1 MPDCLRRHRHNDMGS
16 KARILVIGTADTKA
30 DELLYLQACI
40 EKVGGTA
47 LIVDVGILGEPPF
60 TPAYS
65 KHDVAAAIGITNS
78 DIIALGDEHKAMMR
92 QAEAA
97 TALAVQLERD
107 GKIDGILAIGGSMA
121 TDLALD
127 VADALPLGA
136 PKVIVSTI
144 AFSPVIPPERIPP
157 DAMML
162 LWAGGLYGLNSVC
175 RSVLSQAAG
184 AAVGAVQGRELPNS
198 DRPLVGMTSLG
209 SSSLKYMLHLK
220 PEIEGR
226 GFELAV
232 FHTTGMGGRALESL
246 SKKGQFAAVMDFSL
260 IEVSNEVQGSV
271 VSAGA
276 DRLEAAG
283 QAGVPQIVAPGGVT
297 LVDLQTWKDVP
308 EQFADREFHIHNRLI
323 ACAKLDVDERV
334 QAAETIAAKL
344 MKAKGPTAF
353 VMPNRGIDEWDREG
367 GPFHDDEGLNAFA
380 DAIRHSVG
388 PPVELIE
395 LDAHINDEAFTTAV
409 LEIFD
414 GWIEDGTIKREAATC
429 SPQ

>member
-1 MPDCLRRHRHNDMGS
+1 MS
-16 KARILVIGTADTKA
+16 KEARILVIGTADTKA
-30 DELLYLQACI
+30 DELLYLKSCV

-47 LIVDVGILGEPPF
+47 LIMDVGVLGDPLF
-60 TPAYS
+60 TPEYS
-65 KHDVAAAIGITNS
+65 KHDVAAAIGITNA
-78 DIIALGDEHKAMMR
+78 DIIALGDEHKAMMK
-92 QAEAA
+92 QANAA
-97 TALAVQLERD
+97 TALAVELERT
-107 GKIDGILAIGGSMA
+107 GKIDGMLAIGGSMA

-127 VADALPLGA
+127 VADALPLGT

-184 AAVGAVQGRELPNS
+184 AAVGAVQSRELPKS
-198 DRPLVGMTSLG
+198 DKPLVGMTSLG
-209 SSSLKYMLHLK
+209 SSSLKYMVRLK
-220 PEIEGR
+220 PEIEAR

-246 SKKGQFAAVMDFSL
+246 SKKGQLAAVMDFSL
-260 IEVSNEVQGSV
+260 IEVSNEIQGSV
-271 VSAGA
+271 VSSGV

-308 EQFADREFHIHNRLI
+308 EQFADREIHIHNRLI
-323 ACAKLDVDERV
+323 ACAKLNPYERV
-334 QAAETIAAKL
+334 QAAVAIAGKL
-344 MKAKGPTAF
+344 MKATGPTAF
-353 VMPNRGIDEWDREG
+353 IMPQQGIDEWDKEG
-367 GPFHDDEGLNAFA
+367 GPFQDNEGLAAFA
-380 DAIRHSVG
+380 DTIRNSVG

-395 LDAHINDEAFTTAV
+395 LDAHINDEEFATAA
-409 LEIFD
+409 LDIFD
-414 GWIEDGTIKREAATC
+414 GWIDSGKINKEVAPC
-429 SPQ
+429 SLQ

>member
-1 MPDCLRRHRHNDMGS
+1 MGNE
-16 KARILVIGTADTKA
+16 ARILLIGTADTKA
-30 DELLYLQACI
+30 DELLYLKSCI
-40 EKVGGTA
+40 EKAGGAA
-47 LIVDVGILGEPPF
+47 LIMDVGVLGEPSF
-60 TPAYS
+60 TPDYS
-65 KHDVAAAIGITNS
+65 KHDVAAAIGITND

-92 QAEAA
+92 QAEGA
-97 TALAVQLERD
+97 TALAAQLQRD
-107 GKIDGILAIGGSMA
+107 GKIDGMLAIGGSMA

-127 VADALPLGA
+127 VADALPLGT

-144 AFSPVIPPERIPP
+144 AFSPVIPPQRIPP

-175 RSVLSQAAG
+175 RAVLSQAAG
-184 AAVGAVQGRELPNS
+184 AAVGAVRSVELPKS
-198 DRPLVGMTSLG
+198 DKPLVGMTSLG

-220 PEIEGR
+220 PEIEAR

-246 SKKGQFAAVMDFSL
+246 SKKGQLAAVMDFSL

-297 LVDLQTWKDVP
+297 LVDLQTWKEVP
-308 EQFADREFHIHNRLI
+308 EQFADREFHVHNRLI
-323 ACAKLDVDERV
+323 ACAKLNADERV

-353 VMPNRGIDEWDREG
+353 IMPNKGIDEWDKEG
-367 GPFHDDEGLNAFA
+367 GPFQDDAGLAAFA
-380 DAIRHSVG
+380 DTIRDSVG
-388 PPVELIE
+388 PPVDLLE
-395 LDAHINDEAFTTAV
+395 LDAHINDKEFATAV
-409 LEIFD
+409 LGIFD
-414 GWIEDGTIKREAATC
+414 SWIEAGKISREVATC
-429 SPQ
+429 

>member
-1 MPDCLRRHRHNDMGS
+1 MVRKS
-16 KARILVIGTADTKA
+16 RILVIGTADTKA
-30 DELLYLQACI
+30 DELLYLKSCI

-47 LIVDVGILGEPPF
+47 LIMDVGVLGDPPF

-65 KHDVAAAIGITNS
+65 KHDVAAAIGISND

-107 GKIDGILAIGGSMA
+107 GKIDGMLAIGGSMA

-127 VADALPLGA
+127 VADALPLGV

-184 AAVGAVQGRELPNS
+184 AAVGAVQGRELANS
-198 DRPLVGMTSLG
+198 DKPLVGMTSLG
-209 SSSLKYMLHLK
+209 SSSLKYMVRLK
-220 PEIEGR
+220 PELEDR

-283 QAGVPQIVAPGGVT
+283 RAGVPQIVAPGGVT
-297 LVDLQTWKDVP
+297 LVDLQTWREVP
-308 EQFADREFHIHNRLI
+308 EQFAGREFHIHNRLI
-323 ACAKLDVDERV
+323 ACAKLNADERV

-353 VMPNRGIDEWDREG
+353 IMPNKGIDEWDKDG
-367 GPFHDDEGLNAFA
+367 GPFQDDEGLVAFA
-380 DAIRHSVG
+380 DTIRNSIG

-395 LDAHINDEAFTTAV
+395 LDAHINDEEFATTV

-414 GWIEDGTIKREAATC
+414 DWIDDGTIKREAASC
-429 SPQ
+429 LAQ

>member
-1 MPDCLRRHRHNDMGS
+1 M
-16 KARILVIGTADTKA
+16 
-30 DELLYLQACI
+30 
-40 EKVGGTA
+40 
-47 LIVDVGILGEPPF
+47 DVGVLGDPTF
-60 TPAYS
+60 TPEYS
-65 KHDVAAAIGITNS
+65 KHDVAAAIGVTNA

-97 TALAVQLERD
+97 TALAVDLERAD
-107 GKIDGILAIGGSMA
+107 KIAGMLAIGGSMA

-127 VADALPLGA
+127 VADALPLGT
-136 PKVIVSTI
+136 PTVIVSTI
-144 AFSPVIPPERIPP
+144 AFSPVIPPQRIPP

-184 AAVGAVQGRELPNS
+184 AAVGAVQSRELPTS
-198 DRPLVGMTSLG
+198 DKPLVGMSSLG

-220 PEIEGR
+220 PELEAR

-246 SKKGQFAAVMDFSL
+246 SKKGQLAAVMDFSL

-283 QAGVPQIVAPGGVT
+283 RAGVPQIVAPGGVT
-297 LVDLQTWKDVP
+297 LVDLQTWKEVP
-308 EQFADREFHIHNRLI
+308 EQFADREIHIHNRLI
-323 ACAKLDVDERV
+323 ACAKLNRKERV

-344 MKAKGPTAF
+344 MKATGPTAF
-353 VMPNRGIDEWDREG
+353 IMPKKGIDEWDKEG
-367 GPFHDDEGLNAFA
+367 GPFQDDVGLAAFA
-380 DAIRHSVG
+380 DTIRDSVG
-388 PPVELIE
+388 PPVDLVE
-395 LDAHINDEAFTTAV
+395 LDAHINDEEFATAV

-414 GWIEDGTIKREAATC
+414 GWIDTGKIVREVAPC
-429 SPQ
+429 SP

>member
-1 MPDCLRRHRHNDMGS
+1 MS
-16 KARILVIGTADTKA
+16 KEARILVIGTADTKA
-30 DELLYLQACI
+30 DELLYLKSCV

-47 LIVDVGILGEPPF
+47 LIMDVGVLGDPLF
-60 TPAYS
+60 TPEYS
-65 KHDVAAAIGITNS
+65 KHDVAAAIGITNA
-78 DIIALGDEHKAMMR
+78 DIIALGDEHKAMIM
-92 QAEAA
+92 QAKAA
-97 TALAVQLERD
+97 TALTVELERT
-107 GKIDGILAIGGSMA
+107 GKIDGMLASGGSMA

-127 VADALPLGA
+127 VADALPLGT

-184 AAVGAVQGRELPNS
+184 AAVGAVQSRELPKS
-198 DRPLVGMTSLG
+198 DKPLVGMTSLG
-209 SSSLKYMLHLK
+209 SSSLKYMVRLK
-220 PEIEGR
+220 PEIEAR

-246 SKKGQFAAVMDFSL
+246 SKKGQLAAVMDFSL
-260 IEVSNEVQGSV
+260 IEVSNEIQGSV
-271 VSAGA
+271 VSSGV

-308 EQFADREFHIHNRLI
+308 EQFADREIHIHNRLI
-323 ACAKLDVDERV
+323 ACAKLNPYERV
-334 QAAETIAAKL
+334 QAAVAIAGKL
-344 MKAKGPTAF
+344 MKATGPTAF
-353 VMPNRGIDEWDREG
+353 IMPQQGIDEWDKEG
-367 GPFHDDEGLNAFA
+367 GPFQDNEGLAAFA
-380 DAIRHSVG
+380 ETIRNSVG

-395 LDAHINDEAFTTAV
+395 LDAHINDEEFATAA
-409 LEIFD
+409 LDIFD
-414 GWIEDGTIKREAATC
+414 GWIDSGKINKEVAPC
-429 SPQ
+429 SLQ

>member
-1 MPDCLRRHRHNDMGS
+1 MGS
-16 KARILVIGTADTKA
+16 EARILLIGTADTKA
-30 DELLYLQACI
+30 DELLYLKSRI

-47 LIVDVGILGEPPF
+47 LIMDVGVLGEPSFAPE
-60 TPAYS
+60 YS
-65 KHDVAAAIGITNS
+65 KHEVAAAIGITND

-92 QAEAA
+92 QAEGA
-97 TALAVQLERD
+97 TALAFQLQRD
-107 GKIDGILAIGGSMA
+107 GKIDGMLAIGGSMA

-127 VADALPLGA
+127 VAEALPLGV

-144 AFSPVIPPERIPP
+144 AFSPVIPPDRIPP

-175 RSVLSQAAG
+175 RAVLSQAAG
-184 AAVGAVQGRELPNS
+184 AAVGAAQSVELPKS
-198 DRPLVGMTSLG
+198 DKPLVGMTSLG

-220 PEIEGR
+220 PEIEAR

-246 SKKGQFAAVMDFSL
+246 SKKGQLAAVMDFSL

-297 LVDLQTWKDVP
+297 LVDLQTWKEVP
-308 EQFADREFHIHNRLI
+308 EQFADREIHVHNRLI
-323 ACAKLDVDERV
+323 ACAKLNADERV

-344 MKAKGPTAF
+344 MQAKGPTAF
-353 VMPNRGIDEWDREG
+353 IMPNKGIDEWDKDG
-367 GPFHDDEGLNAFA
+367 GPFQDDAGLAAFA
-380 DAIRHSVG
+380 DTIRESVG
-388 PPVELIE
+388 PPVDLLE
-395 LDAHINDEAFTTAV
+395 LDAHINDEEFATAV
-409 LEIFD
+409 LGIFD
-414 GWIEDGTIKREAATC
+414 RWIDAGKISTEVASC
-429 SPQ
+429 